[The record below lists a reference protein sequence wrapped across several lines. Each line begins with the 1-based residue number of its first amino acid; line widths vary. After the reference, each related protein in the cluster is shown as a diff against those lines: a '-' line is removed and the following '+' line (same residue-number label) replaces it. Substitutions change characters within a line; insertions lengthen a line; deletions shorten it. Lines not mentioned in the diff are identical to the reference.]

1 MSMNKL
7 LFLVLAGAA
16 SATFAATPAHDTVAY
31 KAATNKAS
39 AEYKTAKAACD
50 AQTGNAKDICEEQ
63 AKVARATAEANATMQ
78 FKNDKKSIEKARTEL
93 ADAQYGLSK
102 EQCDL
107 QTGDAKDSC
116 LTTAKS
122 QKVAAVNA
130 AKAGKDTA
138 DMAQTGVDCG
148 TLTGADKASCE
159 TRSKTA
165 LAKDA
170 VADTVI
176 TTKVKTELMAQP
188 ALKSLDVKVETN
200 NGAVV
205 LSGFVPS
212 KAEAD
217 KAVDVARNVKGV
229 TDVKNSLRI
238 K

>member
-1 MSMNKL
+1 MNKL

-16 SATFAATPAHDTVAY
+16 SASFAATPANDTVAY
-31 KAATNKAS
+31 KAATNKA
-39 AEYKTAKAACD
+39 ANDYKTAKNACD
-50 AQTGNAKDICEEQ
+50 AQSGNAKDICEEQ

-78 FKNDKKSIEKARTEL
+78 YKNDKKSIEKARTEL
-93 ADAQYGLSK
+93 ADAQYGLAK
-102 EQCDL
+102 EKCDAL
-107 QTGDAKDSC
+107 EGNAKDSC
-116 LTTAKS
+116 LSTAKS
-122 QKVAAVNA
+122 QQTAAINS
-130 AKAGKDTA
+130 AKAGKDAA
-138 DMAQTGVDCG
+138 DVAQTGIDC
-148 TLTGADKASCE
+148 TALTGTDKASCE
-159 TRSKTA
+159 ARSKTE

-176 TTKVKTELMAQP
+176 TTKVKTELMAEP

-212 KAEAD
+212 QAEAD

-229 TDVKNSLRI
+229 SDVKSSLRI